1 MIQASHI
8 FKITCIAAFAVLLG
22 ACTTTY
28 KKRDLSH
35 KETRL
40 ARQAA
45 PIKDGESL
53 SVRIEA
59 YDPGKLPEDPNLAKG
74 LSEEIRKAESYYLAV
89 QLRKAMQRSGHW
101 GPVRVVPKGTR
112 EGEVTVNGRILESD
126 GEILKL
132 EISVK
137 DATGVKWFTRKYESV
152 IDENLYRRAEQQNI
166 DPFFYLHNEIAND
179 IAKYKNRLT
188 EQDPLTIRRVS
199 ELRFGADFA
208 PNHFND
214 YVKKAKLGAPLSNQD
229 DTLEKLAAL
238 FQGSK
243 EESRAKPLYTIE
255 RLPSDKDPII
265 QRVNRI
271 RGREEF
277 LIDTLDQQYDGLARE
292 TGDAYTQWRFSRLK
306 EINAIRES
314 DRLKN
319 EKQREAAAIG
329 IIGALVG
336 AALASNRNCST
347 CRTVGVVGAGAAVAI
362 GVQQAV
368 RASRQAEADT
378 NIRKA
383 ALEELGQSLTS
394 EIRPVVVEVEGEAV
408 ELTGTVEEKF
418 QKWRDILKQLREKD
432 LGPVSAPPAKK
443 SN

>member
-1 MIQASHI
+1 MIQAAHI
-8 FKITCIAAFAVLLG
+8 CKITFITALAVLLG

-35 KETRL
+35 KETKL

-45 PIKDGESL
+45 PIKDGELL

-59 YDPGKLPEDPNLAKG
+59 FDPGKLPEDPDLAKG

-112 EGEVTVNGRILESD
+112 EGEVSVHGRILESD
-126 GEILKL
+126 GEILML

-152 IDENLYRRAEQQNI
+152 IDEKLYRSAEQQNI

-179 IAKYKNRLT
+179 IAHYKNKLA
-188 EQDPLTIRRVS
+188 EKEPLTIRRVS

-208 PNHFND
+208 PNQFGN
-214 YVKKAKLGAPLSNQD
+214 YVKKAKSGTSPSNQD
-229 DTLEKLAAL
+229 DELENVVSL
-238 FQGSK
+238 FGGSEK
-243 EESRAKPLYTIE
+243 ESRAKPLYTIE
-255 RLPSDKDPII
+255 RLPPEKDPIV

-277 LIDTLDQQYDGLARE
+277 LIDTLDRQYDGLARD

-314 DRLKN
+314 DRVKN
-319 EKQREAAAIG
+319 KKQREAAAIG
-329 IIGALVG
+329 VIGLLVG
-336 AALASNRNCST
+336 AALASNSNCYS
-347 CRTVGVVGAGAAVAI
+347 CRTTGTIVAGATVAI
-362 GVQQAV
+362 AVQQAV
-368 RASRQAEADT
+368 RAAKQAEADT
-378 NIRKA
+378 NMRKA

-394 EIRPVVVEVEGEAV
+394 EVRPVVIEVEGETV
-408 ELTGTVEEKF
+408 ELKGTVEEKF
-418 QKWRDILKQLREKD
+418 QKWREILKQLREKD
-432 LGPVSAPPAKK
+432 VGPVSTP
-443 SN
+443 SSMTSS

>member
-1 MIQASHI
+1 MIQASHVC
-8 FKITCIAAFAVLLG
+8 KITCIAALAGFLG

-28 KKRDLSH
+28 EKRDLSH
-35 KETRL
+35 KETKL

-45 PIKDGESL
+45 PIKDGELL

-112 EGEVTVNGRILESD
+112 EGEVSVNGLILESD

-152 IDENLYRRAEQQNI
+152 IDETLYRRAEQQNI

-179 IAKYKNRLT
+179 IANYKNKLT
-188 EQDPLTIRRVS
+188 EKDPLTIRRVS

-214 YVKKAKLGAPLSNQD
+214 YVKKAKSGTSPSNQD
-229 DTLEKLAAL
+229 EALEKFAAL
-238 FQGSK
+238 FQGSE

-255 RLPSDKDPII
+255 RLPPEKDPIV

-277 LIDTLDQQYDGLARE
+277 LIDTLDRQYDGLARD

-336 AALASNRNCST
+336 AALASNRNCYS
-347 CRTVGVVGAGAAVAI
+347 CRAGGTIVAGAAVAI
-362 GVQQAV
+362 AVQQAV
-368 RASRQAEADT
+368 RASQQAEADT

-394 EIRPVVVEVEGEAV
+394 EVRPVVIEVEGETV
-408 ELTGTVEEKF
+408 ELKGTVEEKF
-418 QKWRDILKQLREKD
+418 QKWREILKELREKELD
-432 LGPVSAPPAKK
+432 PVATPSAMK